1 MFALLQPK
9 AWRTA
14 PLLVALFTLPLHAAP
29 AIPAT
34 VPAGTALSIG
44 DPITQQQLILSGEIG
59 KLPFKPVWANISGGP
74 LTTQAFRAHAL
85 DLGAVADIP
94 AIFATWTG
102 MPVKIVAVR
111 FRQDPI
117 NHPTYQLGIAPGSM
131 INSLADLKGK
141 KIAYSPGQAQGA
153 LVLRILQKA
162 HLTQKDV
169 KLVELPSTTDVF
181 AKALAGRMVDAAP
194 LGVPFAKR
202 YLAQYGRDG
211 AHVISHGLADDPA
224 YLYAPI
230 EVLNDPAKAAAIRE
244 FIKFWARG
252 QIWDENHRAEWI
264 KGYYIRNQGLNQ
276 TDAQFAAASEG
287 KAVIPAN
294 WDDAIKRQQATI
306 DLLAADTNHP
316 HLNAADLFDRRFEHV
331 AADAVAGH

>member
-1 MFALLQPK
+1 MLAL
-9 AWRTA
+9 
-14 PLLVALFTLPLHAAP
+14 ALPVQAAP
-29 AIPAT
+29 ALPDH
-34 VPAGTALSIG
+34 VPPGTTLTIG
-44 DPITQQQLILSGEIG
+44 DPITQEQLILSGEIG
-59 KLPFKPVWANISGGP
+59 KLPFKASWANISGGP

-94 AIFATWTG
+94 PIFANWTG
-102 MPVKIVAVR
+102 MPVKVVAVR

-117 NHPTYQLGIAPGSM
+117 NHPTYQLGIAPGSA
-131 INSLADLKGK
+131 INSLSDLKGK
-141 KIAYSPGQAQGA
+141 RIAYSPGQAQGA

-162 HLTQKDV
+162 HLAQKDV
-169 KLVELPSTTDVF
+169 KLVELPSTTDVY

-202 YLAQYGRDG
+202 YLVQYGRDG
-211 AHVISHGLADDPA
+211 AHVLVHGLADDPA
-224 YLYAPI
+224 YLYAPV

-252 QIWDENHRAEWI
+252 QLWDESHQAEWI
-264 KGYYIRNQGLNQ
+264 KGYYIQNQGLNQ
-276 TDAQFAAASEG
+276 TDAQFAAAAEG
-287 KAVIPAN
+287 KAAFPAN
-294 WDDAIKRQQATI
+294 WDDAIKRQQATV
-306 DLLAADTNHP
+306 DLLAAENNHP